1 MTFAPND
8 IIMSI
13 TGSQDPVLH
22 SADPTDLSDYA
33 NPTITDPT
41 VAAKFLFENILLTN
55 PGEKLSDPKFGIGL
69 KSFLFEPHTN
79 LLDLQSI
86 VEGQLKS
93 YAVGISILDV
103 SVDFTGVDS
112 NSISIRIKYL
122 NPDKTINNYLLN
134 TELGNSNMAI
144 YT

>member
-1 MTFAPND
+1 M
-8 IIMSI
+8 
-13 TGSQDPVLH
+13 
-22 SADPTDLSDYA
+22 
-33 NPTITDPT
+33 
-41 VAAKFLFENILLTN
+41 TN
-55 PGEKLSDPKFGIGL
+55 PGEKLSDPNFGIGL
-69 KSFLFEPHTN
+69 NSFLFEPHTN

-103 SVDFTGVDS
+103 SVDFAGVDS

-134 TELGNSNMAI
+134 TDLGNSNMAI